1 MSTANNN
8 FQVGLIIN
16 KLQLIYLNK
25 NHNKVIIALKK
36 TTIIDQSVKLK
47 EQGLNNLNKALKF
60 SK

>member
-47 EQGLNNLNKALKF
+47 E
-60 SK
+60 